1 MNKEQQLTKF
11 IVKHKN
17 GIKTIGG
24 LTLAA
29 TAGVVA
35 NKAWMNWKGFTLV
48 KLLKGSDA
56 PTVVTN
62 IETLLLD
69 ANIPYEIVYDP
80 RYKMHYITID

>member
-1 MNKEQQLTKF
+1 MNKEQQMVNY
-11 IVKHKN
+11 IIKHKQE
-17 GIKTIGG
+17 IKTIGG
-24 LTLAA
+24 LTLAFA
-29 TAGVVA
+29 AGIVA
-35 NKAWMNWKGFTLV
+35 VKTRADWKGFTLV

-62 IETLLLD
+62 IETLLLN